1 MKKLLQKS
9 KLITTGALQS
19 RKVNYNKTRNTQP
32 LINMKTKSIIVVV
45 AAVITVSSLVAFK
58 SVNTSK
64 PVAQKEIS
72 PNSGG
77 FALKD

>member
-1 MKKLLQKS
+1 
-9 KLITTGALQS
+9 
-19 RKVNYNKTRNTQP
+19 
-32 LINMKTKSIIVVV
+32 MKTKSIIVVV

-58 SVNTSK
+58 SVNGTSVK
-64 PVAQKEIS
+64 PVAQKEIT

>member
-1 MKKLLQKS
+1 
-9 KLITTGALQS
+9 
-19 RKVNYNKTRNTQP
+19 
-32 LINMKTKSIIVVV
+32 MKTKSIILVA

>member
-1 MKKLLQKS
+1 
-9 KLITTGALQS
+9 
-19 RKVNYNKTRNTQP
+19 
-32 LINMKTKSIIVVV
+32 MKTKSIIVVV

-58 SVNTSK
+58 SVNNTSK

>member
-1 MKKLLQKS
+1 
-9 KLITTGALQS
+9 
-19 RKVNYNKTRNTQP
+19 
-32 LINMKTKSIIVVV
+32 MKTKSIILVA

-64 PVAQKEIS
+64 PPVAQKEIS